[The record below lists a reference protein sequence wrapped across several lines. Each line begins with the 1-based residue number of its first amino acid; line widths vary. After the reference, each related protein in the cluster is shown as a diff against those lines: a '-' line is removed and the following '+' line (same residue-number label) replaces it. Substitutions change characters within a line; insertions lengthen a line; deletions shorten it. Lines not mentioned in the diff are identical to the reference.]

1 MFKKKSRNTSEQV
14 SQQPNE
20 LVCKNYQKPLPQY
33 PPRPTELE
41 ILVYVAGTI
50 NQKNQKQNNNFN
62 HSESSPF
69 RVVAPGK
76 K

>member
-1 MFKKKSRNTSEQV
+1 MYKKNSQDIHEQDF
-14 SQQPNE
+14 QQHNE
-20 LVCKNYQKPLPQY
+20 LVCKNYQRPSPQY
-33 PPRPTELE
+33 SAMPTKFDT
-41 ILVYVAGTI
+41 LVYVGATTF
-50 NQKNQKQNNNFN
+50 NQKPNNNFN